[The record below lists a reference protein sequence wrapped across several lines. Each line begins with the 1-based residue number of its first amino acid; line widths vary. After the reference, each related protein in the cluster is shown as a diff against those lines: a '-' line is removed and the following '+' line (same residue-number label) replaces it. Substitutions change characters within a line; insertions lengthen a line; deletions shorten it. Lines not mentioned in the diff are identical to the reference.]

1 MAGLTT
7 APLASVR
14 RAPFQRG
21 LAYLQVLKPRETLL
35 LALMGWMTALV
46 AADLHPPMVRYLLAS
61 LAVLLGSAGANGL
74 TNCLDRQVD
83 AQMRR
88 TRGRALPSGRL
99 RPVEAWVWSSLL
111 VAVALVVAG
120 ALHPWALA
128 AGGVAILC
136 SVVARKTW
144 ATHFLGAVSSCGPVW
159 VAWLAMRPQVSPLLG
174 LLSLLVALWVPVH
187 VWTLMLAYR
196 EDYIRAG
203 VNIFPLSRGRAF
215 APRLCFAL
223 SLVLVGVV
231 GILAWVGRFGAVFGA
246 GAGVASALLAWS
258 CWRTARSPLPSMAI
272 RSFHFTA
279 YPFLGVVFLSM
290 PLDRWLFG

>member
-1 MAGLTT
+1 MAGVTS
-7 APLASVR
+7 APLASIR

-46 AADLHPPMVRYLLAS
+46 AADVHPPMERYLWAS
-61 LAVLLGSAGANGL
+61 LAVLLGSAGTNGL
-74 TNCLDRQVD
+74 TNCLDRHVD
-83 AQMRR
+83 ARMRR
-88 TRGRALPSGRL
+88 TWGRVLPSGRL
-99 RPVEAWVWSSLL
+99 RPAEAWVWSCVL
-111 VAVALVVAG
+111 VAIALG
-120 ALHPWALA
+120 ISGLLHPWALV
-128 AGGVAILC
+128 AGGMAVLC

-144 ATHFLGAVSSCGPVW
+144 ATHFLGAISSCGPVW

-196 EDYIRAG
+196 EDYLRAG
-203 VNIFPLSRGRAF
+203 VDIFPLSSGRAF
-215 APRLCFAL
+215 APWLCFAL
-223 SLVLVGVV
+223 SLALVGVV
-231 GILAWVGRFGAVFGA
+231 GLLAWVGRFGPVFGA
-246 GAGVASALLAWS
+246 SAGVASALLAWS
-258 CWRTARSPLPSMAI
+258 CWRTARSTLPSLAI

-290 PLDRWLFG
+290 PLDRWLLG